1 VGVGPKG
8 GGNVEV
14 NQFVPSYYPYSFGYN
29 VATNVHFE
37 AVPAPGCEFTHWSG
51 DLTGTQNPTNM
62 LIDCD
67 KTVVARFSCPPVAIG
82 DHVWEDGDGN
92 GIQDVGEPGIDGV
105 EVNLYGSYDR
115 PAGSMT
121 TSGGG
126 MYNFTGLEPGDYY
139 LEFVAPEGYAF
150 SPKDSGGD
158 DTIDSD
164 ADSTGLTDVTTLG
177 PGEEDRTRDCGLYQT
192 TTGAPP
198 DITVT
203 KTADPTSVPET
214 GGNVEFTITVTNNGD
229 EEVTIDSLSDT
240 HFDADLSTHCPD
252 AVGTVLGPDE
262 SCICAFTKWLEGDAS
277 GPPHENTAAATAS
290 DDDHNTDTQ
299 SDTATVVFDDVLPD
313 ITVTKTADPISVPE
327 TGGNVEFTITVTNN
341 GDEEVTIDSLSDTH
355 FDADLSTHCPD
366 AVGTVLGPDES
377 CICAFTKW
385 LEGDASGPPHEN
397 TATATASDNDGN
409 TDTQSD
415 TATVVFGTDAEAPTG
430 YGCDTPDD
438 EATDMPVDTA
448 LTATPGTDDSP
459 PILYKFILAEDSG
472 FTQGVH
478 DGDWQS
484 GLSWT
489 PSTLANAT
497 DYWWKVKAKDSFENE
512 GNWCTPR
519 KFTTEVAPPT
529 VTTDAATDITT
540 NSATLNGS
548 VDGLGGYGSVDVS
561 FEWGTSPG
569 VYTGET
575 TPQEMTATGP
585 SSAGIDGLASST
597 AHYFRIKATGSITV
611 YGEEIRFT
619 TGGSSGPPL
628 GDHRFWGD
636 VTRGDPPASVPENTR
651 VDARIEAKSLEW
663 TTYTDSLGR
672 YGYGDAD
679 PFYVLEE
686 NGAVAGDVITW
697 WVDGV
702 LADTLCPDCDDP
714 SGPIH
719 FENMG
724 HNRVDLDAAGVTYDI
739 PLGAG
744 WNLISLPVIPD
755 STDIED
761 ILADIMPNVEGV
773 WAYDNATGRWSVYS
787 PGEPSD
793 LAEMTWGKGYW
804 VGV

>member
-203 KTADPTSVPET
+203 KTADPT
-214 GGNVEFTITVTNNGD
+214 
-229 EEVTIDSLSDT
+229 
-240 HFDADLSTHCPD
+240 
-252 AVGTVLGPDE
+252 
-262 SCICAFTKWLEGDAS
+262 
-277 GPPHENTAAATAS
+277 
-290 DDDHNTDTQ
+290 
-299 SDTATVVFDDVLPD
+299 
-313 ITVTKTADPISVPE
+313 SVPE